1 MKKLFYLFAVAV
13 VAISL
18 ASCDKKKDEPT
29 PTPTP
34 TPVAG
39 DTIVITHDAYY
50 WKDAT
55 AAAGWWQIM
64 DSTATYTL
72 SLSNL
77 GGRTKPAG
85 EYAME
90 DMDDDYSFYV
100 DEAKHDTLHFVDCN
114 LTVAVSA
121 DAREVKVNGTL
132 DATTG
137 DVFIVNLTW
146 TKPADPIAAKELEIV
161 IPEAELADFTAEDG
175 VFQVYGSTA
184 DKEWSVSLTVN
195 SNTVVGTYT
204 LDDLYALGKYSYILN
219 PEEKYEPEYFSAD
232 IKVEAGAE
240 EGFYNVSADVLCYD
254 SVLYKITMTVAPF
267 EADSTA
273 EATLAGTLI
282 DYTAAIGVFQVQS
295 EAMED
300 GGAFYLTLDA
310 ADIEGTFTEE
320 DANAKYGAAL
330 VYSDSEYY
338 NVKAME
344 LKGEISGENYV
355 LSGTIACANKVE
367 YTVTITCPIEEEM
380 EAGAPLRKALKK
392 NAKKAT
398 VQLVSA
404 KPTSRK

>member
-34 TPVAG
+34 TPVVG

-55 AAAGWWQIM
+55 AAAGWWQIQ
-64 DSTATYTL
+64 DSTATYRL

-77 GGRTKPAG
+77 GDRAQAAG

-90 DMDDDYSFYV
+90 DMDEGWTWYFDKV
-100 DEAKHDTLHFVDCN
+100 KNDTIKFVDCD
-114 LTVAVSA
+114 LTVTVSA
-121 DAREVKVNGTL
+121 DAREVNVSGTL
-132 DATTG
+132 DATNG
-137 DVFIVNLTW
+137 DFFIVDLTW
-146 TKPADPIAAKELEIV
+146 TKPADPIAAEELEIV
-161 IPEAELADFTAEDG
+161 IPEAELADYTAEDG

-184 DKEWSVSLTVN
+184 DKEWSVSLTIN

-204 LDDLYALGKYSYILN
+204 LDDLYALGKYSYIWN
-219 PEEKYEPEYFSAD
+219 PVEEYEPEYFSAD

-267 EADSTA
+267 ETDSTA

-282 DYTAAIGVFQVQS
+282 DFTAAMGVFQVQS

-300 GGAFYLTLDA
+300 GGAFYLTFDA
-310 ADIEGTFTEE
+310 DNIEGTFTEE
-320 DANAKYGAAL
+320 DANANYGAAL

-344 LKGEISGENYV
+344 LNGEISGENYV

-367 YTVTITCPIEEEM
+367 YTVTITCPIEEEG

-404 KPTSRK
+404 KPASRK

>member
-55 AAAGWWQIM
+55 ASAGWWQIM

-72 SLSNL
+72 SLSNVK
-77 GGRTKPAG
+77 RDQAAG
-85 EYAME
+85 EYTME

-100 DEAKHDTLHFVDCN
+100 DEVKHDTLHFVDCD

-161 IPEAELADFTAEDG
+161 IPEAELADFTADEG
-175 VFQVYGSTA
+175 MFQVYGSTA
-184 DKEWSVSLTVN
+184 DKEWSVSLVIDSKVIAGN
-195 SNTVVGTYT
+195 YT
-204 LDDLYALGKYSYILN
+204 LDDILYLGKYSYIYR
-219 PEEKYEPEYFSAD
+219 PEDKYEPEYFSAD

-267 EADSTA
+267 ETDSTA

-282 DYTAAIGVFQVQS
+282 DFTAAAGVFQVQS

-300 GGAFYLTLDA
+300 GGAFYLTFDA
-310 ADIEGTFTEE
+310 DDIEGTFTEE
-320 DANAKYGAAL
+320 DVNANYGAVL
-330 VYSDSEYY
+330 LYSDSEYY
-338 NVKAME
+338 NVKLME
-344 LKGEISGENYV
+344 LNGEISGENYV

-367 YTVTITCPIEEEM
+367 YTVTITCPIEEEE

-404 KPTSRK
+404 KPASRK

>member
-29 PTPTP
+29 PPTP
-34 TPVAG
+34 KPVVG

-50 WKDAT
+50 WNDAT
-55 AAAGWWQIM
+55 AKAGWWQIQ
-64 DSTATYTL
+64 DSTATYRL

-77 GGRTKPAG
+77 GGRTKAAG

-90 DMDDDYSFYV
+90 DMDEDWTWYIDKV
-100 DEAKHDTLHFVDCN
+100 KNDTIKFVDCD

-161 IPEAELADFTAEDG
+161 IPEAELGDYTAEDG
-175 VFQVYGSTA
+175 VFQVHGATA
-184 DKEWSVSLTVN
+184 DEEWLVSLVIN

-204 LDDLYALGKYSYILN
+204 LDDLYALGQYSYIYR
-219 PEEKYEPEYFSAD
+219 PEDKYEPEYFSAD

-267 EADSTA
+267 ETDSTA

-282 DYTAAIGVFQVQS
+282 DFTAAAGVFQVQS

-300 GGAFYLTLDA
+300 GGAFYLTFDA
-310 ADIEGTFTEE
+310 ENIEGTFTEE
-320 DANAKYGAAL
+320 DVNANYGAAL

-344 LKGEISGENYV
+344 LNGEISGENYV

-367 YTVTITCPIEEEM
+367 YTVTITCPIEEEE

-404 KPTSRK
+404 KPASRK